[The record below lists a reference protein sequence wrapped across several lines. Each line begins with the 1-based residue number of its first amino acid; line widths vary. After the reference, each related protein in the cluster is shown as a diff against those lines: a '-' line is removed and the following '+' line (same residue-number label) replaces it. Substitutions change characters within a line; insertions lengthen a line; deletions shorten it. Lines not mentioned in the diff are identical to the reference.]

1 MEEVEQRESVHCL
14 IHVIV
19 LIEIFSSLH
28 SWYQSHGC
36 MAQCLCARCIVFPHD
51 VRNDL

>member
-14 IHVIV
+14 IHAIV

-28 SWYQSHGC
+28 SWYQSYGC